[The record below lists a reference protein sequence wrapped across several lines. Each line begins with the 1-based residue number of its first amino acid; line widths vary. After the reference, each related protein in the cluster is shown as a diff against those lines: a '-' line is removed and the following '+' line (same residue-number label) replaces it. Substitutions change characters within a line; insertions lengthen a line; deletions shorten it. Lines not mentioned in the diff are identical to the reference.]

1 MRRIWKDYFFEDLYN
16 MYNQKCVAVNMCGFD
31 GFGGVLINR
40 NEAEA
45 KVRKFK
51 NGKAAGKHEVMGEMI
66 KGGSDM
72 AVEWIRRLCNMA
84 LESGVCA

>member
-1 MRRIWKDYFFEDLYN
+1 M
-16 MYNQKCVAVNMCGFD
+16 
-31 GFGGVLINR
+31 
-40 NEAEA
+40 
-45 KVRKFK
+45 RKFK
-51 NGKAAGKHEVMGEMI
+51 NGKTAGKHEVMGEMI